1 MVKLRLYF
9 GGTLAREAKYLDQP
23 LQLLWELETNGW
35 GCELI
40 NTDEWT
46 EEQFRRL
53 YREAMASAIL
63 NGQGIRRAFG
73 SRADGRSG
81 FAKYTPAL
89 LVFDDSDCPI
99 AVYPHM
105 QGGKKVEI
113 IEYLTDLLR
122 GRDGPLSQ

>member
-1 MVKLRLYF
+1 MTRLRLF
-9 GGTLAREAKYLDQP
+9 FSGRLAREAKYLDQT
-23 LQLLWELETNGW
+23 LQLLWELETKGL

-40 NTDEWT
+40 DTDGWT

-53 YREAMASAIL
+53 YREAVASAIL
-63 NGQGIRRAFG
+63 NRHGIRKAFG

-89 LVFDDSDCPI
+89 LVFDDNHRPI

-105 QGGKKVEI
+105 QGGRKVEI
-113 IEYLTDLLR
+113 IEYITDLLR
-122 GRDGPLSQ
+122 GREGPPSR